1 MRQILTTDLSCPTT
15 KSSVVFTHKF
25 CNFAPKKLFAII
37 LQRMISYLQIENLTK
52 SYGDRMLFA
61 DVTFGINEGDKVG
74 LIAKNGTGKTTL
86 LSIIAGKEDYDSGRI
101 VFNNDIRV
109 GYLEQVPSFQSSKS
123 VIDTCIEGDEPL
135 AIAVRNYEHALHN
148 GNSDAMTAAIQ
159 EMDNCKA
166 WDYEDRF
173 KQILSMLK
181 ITDINQPIEQLSG
194 GQIKRVALAKIL
206 INEPNLL
213 ILDEPTNHLDIDM
226 IEWLEN
232 YLSRNRMAILMVTHD
247 RYFLDKVCNKIVEID
262 NEKVYSYNGKY
273 NYFLEKR
280 IERLDAQNAE
290 LARAKNLYRTELE
303 WMRRQPQARGSKARY
318 RINAFHELQDK
329 VSTKVNNKTL
339 DINIKS
345 SYIGSKIFVA
355 HNVSKSFGENVIVKD
370 FSYIFAR
377 YEKLGIVGNNGAGKS
392 SFIKLLLNEYQPD
405 NGFFEIGETVR
416 FGYYSQEGI
425 TFNESKKVIDSVRE
439 IAEHIHFDEKTSYS
453 ASQFLNLFLFS
464 AKDQQKLISKL
475 SGGEKRRLYLA
486 TVLMRQ
492 PNFLILDEPTND
504 LDIVTLEV
512 LEDYISKFKGCVII
526 ISHDRFFMDR
536 TVDHIFVFEGNGVI
550 KDFPGNYSEYREWK
564 QENDKLK
571 DAENPKEQQKAK
583 ASNAEK
589 NRNSNKLTFKERKEF
604 EELTKELDSLNN
616 EKQEIETI
624 FSNGSNTADLDRL
637 AKRYNELK
645 SIIDEK
651 EYRWLELSEKE

>member
-1 MRQILTTDLSCPTT
+1 
-15 KSSVVFTHKF
+15 
-25 CNFAPKKLFAII
+25 
-37 LQRMISYLQIENLTK
+37 
-52 SYGDRMLFA
+52 MLFA
-61 DVTFGINEGDKVG
+61 DVTFGINEGEKVG

-464 AKDQQKLISKL
+464 AKDQQKLIAKL

-536 TVDHIFVFEGNGVI
+536 TVDHIFAFEGNGVI

-571 DAENPKEQQKAK
+571 DAEKPKEQQKAK

-604 EELTKELDSLNN
+604 EELTKDLDLLNN

>member
-1 MRQILTTDLSCPTT
+1 
-15 KSSVVFTHKF
+15 
-25 CNFAPKKLFAII
+25 
-37 LQRMISYLQIENLTK
+37 
-52 SYGDRMLFA
+52 MLFA

-416 FGYYSQEGI
+416 FGYYSQEGR

-464 AKDQQKLISKL
+464 AKDQQKLIAKL

-571 DAENPKEQQKAK
+571 DAEKPKEQQKAK

-604 EELTKELDSLNN
+604 EELTKDLDLLNN

>member
-1 MRQILTTDLSCPTT
+1 MPH
-15 KSSVVFTHKF
+15 HKKAVLF
-25 CNFAPKKLFAII
+25 LHINFVTLPRKKLFAII

-464 AKDQQKLISKL
+464 AKDQQKLIAKL

-571 DAENPKEQQKAK
+571 DAEKPKEQQKAK

-604 EELTKELDSLNN
+604 EELTKDLDLLNN

>member
-1 MRQILTTDLSCPTT
+1 
-15 KSSVVFTHKF
+15 
-25 CNFAPKKLFAII
+25 
-37 LQRMISYLQIENLTK
+37 
-52 SYGDRMLFA
+52 MLFA

-355 HNVSKSFGENVIVKD
+355 HNVSKSFGENVIAKD
-370 FSYIFAR
+370 FSYTFAR

-464 AKDQQKLISKL
+464 AKDQQKLIAKL

-604 EELTKELDSLNN
+604 EELTKDLDLLNN

>member
-1 MRQILTTDLSCPTT
+1 
-15 KSSVVFTHKF
+15 
-25 CNFAPKKLFAII
+25 
-37 LQRMISYLQIENLTK
+37 
-52 SYGDRMLFA
+52 MLFA

-303 WMRRQPQARGSKARY
+303 WIRRQPQARGSKARY

-425 TFNESKKVIDSVRE
+425 TFNKSKKVIDSVRE

-464 AKDQQKLISKL
+464 AKDQQKLISKH

-571 DAENPKEQQKAK
+571 DADKPKEQQKAK

-616 EKQEIETI
+616 EKQEIETV
-624 FSNGSNTADLDRL
+624 FSIGSNTADLDRL

>member
-1 MRQILTTDLSCPTT
+1 
-15 KSSVVFTHKF
+15 
-25 CNFAPKKLFAII
+25 
-37 LQRMISYLQIENLTK
+37 
-52 SYGDRMLFA
+52 MLFA
-61 DVTFGINEGDKVG
+61 DVTFGINEGGKVG

-464 AKDQQKLISKL
+464 AKDQQKLIAKL